1 MVAILAPRTNAGAR
15 KAGLPGSSQA
25 TYWVDK
31 NNKVLT
37 HSVDEDEE
45 KPALYTVGESNPTLF
60 VFFFKLKAHTHLKNI
75 THLYVPFCQ

>member
-1 MVAILAPRTNAGAR
+1 MQVPERH
-15 KAGLPGSSQA
+15 LPESSQA

-60 VFFFKLKAHTHLKNI
+60 VFFSN
-75 THLYVPFCQ
+75 